1 MIRSLLN
8 TANVG
13 WFIIASFIFGTIFP
27 TLRAVLIGSE
37 GSTSVIDY
45 AISAIPDVI
54 TLFIFCISL
63 LIHKEKTGNYFF
75 SLNKRDYI
83 LIFILAYSLI
93 VGGLIS
99 GDIKL
104 IVYSVR
110 MTYLPMLFYFTARL
124 LGSFW
129 EEEFVFKL
137 IKTFMYWLG
146 ITAIIGLL
154 LYFVFDNLEE
164 QLKDIVHANK
174 GEYYIERLNSIYHA
188 PTLNGSYMAMAAL
201 FFLMLWHFSI
211 NIPQIVF
218 LFAISASLLLS
229 VSRGGIIGFIV
240 SASAG
245 IVWIRRWKSTVF
257 VGFLVLASVWV
268 TSLAVGLSFNNL
280 GWIFKSTAST
290 VKMEEGVTRVGL
302 WESAYTNIKDKPFGY
317 GLGKSGWIAYRFLK
331 DSDES
336 SSYTSTDGWYLK
348 QANETGIIGVLS
360 YLVFFAFYIVHVF
373 PAVKRNSF
381 DLLMFILLLLFQVLL
396 VCLVSNVLDYFTFNA
411 VFWFLLALGENMAS
425 KRLAEKKP
433 SLNR

>member
-1 MIRSLLN
+1 
-8 TANVG
+8 
-13 WFIIASFIFGTIFP
+13 
-27 TLRAVLIGSE
+27 
-37 GSTSVIDY
+37 
-45 AISAIPDVI
+45 
-54 TLFIFCISL
+54 
-63 LIHKEKTGNYFF
+63 
-75 SLNKRDYI
+75 
-83 LIFILAYSLI
+83 
-93 VGGLIS
+93 
-99 GDIKL
+99 
-104 IVYSVR
+104 
-110 MTYLPMLFYFTARL
+110 MLFYFTARL